1 MSLCFILR
9 DYKFCDFEVW
19 VIKCFLYKK
28 LLVFFLVLF
37 FEENFKIM
45 NIWILVVKLFNG
57 LKYNLIFLIIYI
69 FLFVVND
76 FVFFIL

>member
-19 VIKCFLYKK
+19 VIKFFLYKK